1 MQLGFALVENGTVRQ
16 KNSRNILVKNLFD
29 LCVGSLVYWLIGFGI
44 AFGQPDPQGGFI
56 GTDGK
61 FFASSGFKT
70 LSDNQYTYWIFQFS
84 FAATAATI
92 VSGSLA
98 ERTQL
103 PAYIA
108 FSLIMTGLIYPV
120 VVSWTW
126 GGGWL
131 GDVGE
136 TAR

>member
-29 LCVGSLVYWLIGFGI
+29 LCVGGLVYWLIGFGI

-61 FFASSGFKT
+61 FYASSGFKT

-98 ERTQL
+98 ERT
-103 PAYIA
+103 
-108 FSLIMTGLIYPV
+108 
-120 VVSWTW
+120 
-126 GGGWL
+126 
-131 GDVGE
+131 
-136 TAR
+136 